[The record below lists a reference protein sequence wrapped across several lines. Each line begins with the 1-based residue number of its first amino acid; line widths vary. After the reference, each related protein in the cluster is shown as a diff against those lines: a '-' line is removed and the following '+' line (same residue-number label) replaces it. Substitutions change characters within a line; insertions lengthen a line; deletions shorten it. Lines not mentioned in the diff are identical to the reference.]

1 MAILVSDMI
10 SRMRFALD
18 AEGADHYSDTLD
30 LIPAINE
37 SVGWLISVVNATLGN
52 KKLGEEIF
60 RELSE
65 SVVVRTDDTSRFSMD
80 ILPDKAWTIL
90 AIYPKPKVKPSGLPT
105 VPTPLDNVSYY
116 LSDFM
121 HLASNYSAKRL
132 TVEEWAINNRNPFE
146 KGNTIISADCPE
158 LQEYAYLDSF
168 NYFKEG
174 SSIQPVYSTIEV
186 RPSVSNEKVTVF
198 YVKKPNTI
206 VAVTDT
212 IPFPD
217 TVFPLIFN
225 KALQYVAYK
234 QGDNTTLYT
243 VTSADIAQLIKTVL

>member
-10 SRMRFALD
+10 ARMRFALD
-18 AEGADHYSDTLD
+18 AEGSDHYSDTLD

-37 SVGWLISVVNATLGN
+37 SVGWLISVVNSTLGN

-65 SVVVRTDDTSRFSMD
+65 SVVVRTDMFSRFSMD

-90 AIYPKPKVKPSGLPT
+90 AIYPKPTVTPSGLPT
-105 VPTPLDNVSYY
+105 VPTPLDGVSYY
-116 LSDFM
+116 LSDFY
-121 HLASNYSAKRL
+121 HISSDYSAKRL
-132 TVEEWAINNRNPFE
+132 TIEEWAINKNNPFE
-146 KGNTIISADCPE
+146 KGNTIIDSNCPE
-158 LQEYAYLDSF
+158 LLEYAYLDSY
-168 NYFKEG
+168 NYLKEG
-174 SSIQPVYSTIEV
+174 ASANPVYSTIEV
-186 RPSVSNEKVTVF
+186 RPSVPKEKVSVF
-198 YVKKPNTI
+198 YVKKPTPAVNT
-206 VAVTDT
+206 TDT

-234 QGDNTTLYT
+234 QGDNTTLYS
-243 VTSADIAQLIKTVL
+243 VTSADIAQLIKTVV